1 MKLFTDGPINLSII
15 TEALEQLRCD
25 CQNGAHEIFLGQVRA
40 DRINDQTITAI
51 EYSAY
56 EAMVEEQLTLIRDQ
70 IFNQYPI
77 KFLHVRH
84 SLGLVPAGDIS
95 LFVLIS
101 APHRQAAFDAT
112 RSFVDRLKAELPI
125 WGKEI
130 FDNQHSQWKVNR

>member
-1 MKLFTDGPINLSII
+1 MKLFTEGPIDHSTIAKAL
-15 TEALEQLRCD
+15 TELLTGCE
-25 CQNGAHEIFLGQVRA
+25 NGAHEIFLGQVRA
-40 DRINDQTITAI
+40 DQIDGHVVVAI

-56 EAMVEEQLTLIRDQ
+56 EEMVEEQLKKITDQ
-70 IFNQYPI
+70 IFDQFPI
-77 KFLHVRH
+77 KSLHIRH
-84 SLGLVPAGDIS
+84 SLGLVPAGGIS

-130 FDNQHSQWKVNR
+130 FDNQNSQWKVNR